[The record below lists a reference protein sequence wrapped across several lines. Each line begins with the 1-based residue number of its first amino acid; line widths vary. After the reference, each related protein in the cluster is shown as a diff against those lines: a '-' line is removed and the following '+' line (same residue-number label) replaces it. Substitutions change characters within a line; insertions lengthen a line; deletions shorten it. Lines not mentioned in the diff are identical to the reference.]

1 MSNSYQQDSVGYE
14 SKHPDTEWTWS
25 LLKNYLTETYE
36 TCKTHF
42 QIIQALLKMEKK
54 PAETN
59 IDYSGRIEHYL
70 SRIKTILSA
79 RFKAKYGADHTMTA
93 DQIFEIIGAITI
105 LMKLE
110 LDDNLMNFLARDLDE
125 CFSCRDIA
133 KHADRYLERRKV
145 ADPVLSNPTVN
156 YARNFSSQNCR
167 MEKKYGQC
175 TRQSCRYRHKRP
187 RAPRESSR
195 DHNGRRGG
203 AEPSGKGDFDDKRQ
217 VAMVNFVDQ
226 EPFENVEYI
235 AEDEYLAEL
244 EV

>member
-1 MSNSYQQDSVGYE
+1 MPPKRASYTFLDALNQKGLEAQE
-14 SKHPDTEWTWS
+14 SA
-25 LLKNYLTETYE
+25 LTT
-36 TCKTHF
+36 
-42 QIIQALLKMEKK
+42 
-54 PAETN
+54 
-59 IDYSGRIEHYL
+59 
-70 SRIKTILSA
+70 
-79 RFKAKYGADHTMTA
+79 KYMV
-93 DQIFEIIGAITI
+93 
-105 LMKLE
+105 
-110 LDDNLMNFLARDLDE
+110 
-125 CFSCRDIA
+125 
-133 KHADRYLERRKV
+133 RRKV
-145 ADPVLSNPTVN
+145 PDPVLSNPTVNN

-175 TRQSCRYRHKRP
+175 TRQSCRHRHKRP